1 MGLSLHNF
9 LRLYFGSIFCV
20 FLSVSFV
27 ISSVF
32 SSICSFLFS
41 FLSGVGCPRVIH
53 EILWETLYYAP
64 NVVFCRAGHTR
75 EILECTRNQVPLSI
89 LIIPFSSRPLK
100 LPNHFCVTVAHSCFP
115 SLSLQNEISIYIHF
129 VFPLFS
135 KSFLFLW
142 LLNNDVLSFSNQCS
156 FYLYDYLIAF

>member
-9 LRLYFGSIFCV
+9 LRVYFGSIFCV

-41 FLSGVGCPRVIH
+41 FISGVGCPRVIH
-53 EILWETLYYAP
+53 EILWEISYYSP

-75 EILECTRNQVPLSI
+75 GILECTSNQVPLSI
-89 LIIPFSSRPLK
+89 LMIPFSSRPLK
-100 LPNHFCVTVAHSCFP
+100 HPNHFWVTVAHSCFP
-115 SLSLQNEISIYIHF
+115 SLSL
-129 VFPLFS
+129 FS
-135 KSFLFLW
+135 KSFLFLC
-142 LLNNDVLSFSNQCS
+142 LLNNDVLSFSNQFS
-156 FYLYDYLIAF
+156 FYGYDYLIAF